1 MNFPLIRLAIRSL
14 LNRWVTASLTIT
26 AIALSVGLLLGVE
39 KVRTGAQDSFSNTIS
54 GTDLIVGARGG
65 GVQLMLYSVFR
76 IGDATNNISWES
88 YQDMGCLLYTSDAA
102 DE

>member
-1 MNFPLIRLAIRSL
+1 MNFPLKRLALRSL

-65 GVQLMLYSVFR
+65 AVQ
-76 IGDATNNISWES
+76 
-88 YQDMGCLLYTSDAA
+88 
-102 DE
+102 